1 MYGFQIIIIEVG
13 GVNNLRRWI
22 PSSGHWTNTFFK
34 PWILE
39 TIIHQNGNEK
49 NDTNQHQIYRNQ
61 ST

>member
-1 MYGFQIIIIEVG
+1 MYGFQIIIIEGG
-13 GVNNLRRWI
+13 GVNNLRRRI

-34 PWILE
+34 PLILE

-49 NDTNQHQIYRNQ
+49 NDIHQHQMFRNL